1 MHPSSSERAY
11 VSVFAPSNTLGRRPI
26 PRYLRLAAL
35 ALALNAHAE
44 ESDWILGAYAG
55 KYYDTEPAGFT
66 QGRAKFLEHYL
77 VAVTAKKTVWRSGSW
92 PLSLEF
98 DGMLGLQSGAATLG
112 EVAVAPALRWS
123 GFPWN
128 GMLHTSV
135 SVAPLGISYTTA
147 VNPLELGQE
156 GKGSQI
162 LNWLFLELAL
172 SNPDRQSTEI
182 FMRLH
187 HRCAVYDLLNNYGAN
202 GEDFFVVGLRRR
214 F

>member
-1 MHPSSSERAY
+1 MVLSMNVSASSGCSQIARCLLVA
-11 VSVFAPSNTLGRRPI
+11 VLALPVIVFA
-26 PRYLRLAAL
+26 
-35 ALALNAHAE
+35 E
-44 ESDWILGAYAG
+44 EGDWSIGTYAG